1 MSEKSPSCNYV
12 CRLVSA
18 SELSRL
24 KRLARSFDSC
34 LRRSRCRRASAAER
48 RSTIAGLRDKEWE
61 EEVEV
66 VRMDDDSSLGVGDND
81 VLFGNVEFP
90 TGTELVS
97 IVSELNSTRSLCTV
111 RSDCLSNRS
120 TEKGGLSCCN
130 CTAKLI

>member
-1 MSEKSPSCNYV
+1 
-12 CRLVSA
+12 
-18 SELSRL
+18 
-24 KRLARSFDSC
+24 
-34 LRRSRCRRASAAER
+34 
-48 RSTIAGLRDKEWE
+48 
-61 EEVEV
+61 
-66 VRMDDDSSLGVGDND
+66 MDDDSSLGIGDND

-90 TGTELVS
+90 AEPVS